1 MEYRIL
7 GRTGL
12 RVSAVALGCE
22 GFIHK
27 TPEEVCA
34 DFDFA
39 IGHGVNFIDIYSPNP
54 ELRTNIGA
62 GARRPAAGT
71 SSFRDTSARPG
82 RTGSTWR
89 TRDPGENPRVVR
101 PSAATAADGLS
112 RHRHDPL
119 RRRRGGFSPRLR
131 RGDHPHRAKASG
143 GGANPPHRHQQ
154 PQSRG
159 GPDGRRNGTGGRADV
174 LGKPLLRPAT
184 GRATTSRPCGP
195 RRVTPARCA
204 TSTPTANGS
213 TNCAKGRAW
222 GSTP

>member
-62 GARRPAAGT
+62 ALEGRRGDFVIQGHLCT
-71 SSFRDTSARPG
+71 
-82 RTGSTWR
+82 TWENGQYLR
-89 TRDPGENPRVVR
+89 TRDPEKTLASFDLQLQQLRTDCLDIGMSTTSTPKADFHRVFGGEIIRI
-101 PSAATAADGLS
+101 AQ
-112 RHRHDPL
+112 
-119 RRRRGGFSPRLR
+119 RLR
-131 RGDHPHRAKASG
+131 EEGRIRHIG
-143 GGANPPHRHQQ
+143 HQQ

-222 GSTP
+222 ASTP

>member
-62 GARRPAAGT
+62 GT

-82 RTGSTWR
+82 RTGSTC
-89 TRDPGENPRVVR
+89 
-101 PSAATAADGLS
+101 A
-112 RHRHDPL
+112 
-119 RRRRGGFSPRLR
+119 
-131 RGDHPHRAKASG
+131 
-143 GGANPPHRHQQ
+143 
-154 PQSRG
+154 
-159 GPDGRRNGTGGRADV
+159 
-174 LGKPLLRPAT
+174 PAT
-184 GRATTSRPCGP
+184 RRKPSRRSTFSCNSCGRTVSTS
-195 RRVTPARCA
+195 A
-204 TSTPTANGS
+204 
-213 TNCAKGRAW
+213 
-222 GSTP
+222 

>member
-62 GARRPAAGT
+62 GARRPPRGLRHSGT
-71 SSFRDTSARPG
+71 PLHDLGERAVPAHPR
-82 RTGSTWR
+82 
-89 TRDPGENPRVVR
+89 PGENPRVVR

-222 GSTP
+222 ASTP

>member
-39 IGHGVNFIDIYSPNP
+39 IGHGVNFVDIYSPNP
-54 ELRTNIGA
+54 ELRTNIGR
-62 GARRPAAGT
+62 GARRPPRGLRHSGT
-71 SSFRDTSARPG
+71 PLHDLGERAVPAHPR
-82 RTGSTWR
+82 
-89 TRDPGENPRVVR
+89 PGENPRVVR

-143 GGANPPHRHQQ
+143 GGANPPYRHQQ

-184 GRATTSRPCGP
+184 GRRRRRGP
-195 RRVTPARCA
+195 VGRGELRPARCA

-222 GSTP
+222 ASTP

>member
-62 GARRPAAGT
+62 GARRPPRGLHHSGT
-71 SSFRDTSARPG
+71 PLHDLGERAVPAHPRPG
-82 RTGSTWR
+82 RKPSRRSTFSCNSCGR
-89 TRDPGENPRVVR
+89 TVST
-101 PSAATAADGLS
+101 SA
-112 RHRHDPL
+112 
-119 RRRRGGFSPRLR
+119 
-131 RGDHPHRAKASG
+131 
-143 GGANPPHRHQQ
+143 
-154 PQSRG
+154 
-159 GPDGRRNGTGGRADV
+159 
-174 LGKPLLRPAT
+174 
-184 GRATTSRPCGP
+184 
-195 RRVTPARCA
+195 
-204 TSTPTANGS
+204 
-213 TNCAKGRAW
+213 
-222 GSTP
+222 